1 MSPLFHSISLLLLG
15 YMLLLPFSSYVGAES
30 QKEKKEEVSRQRYT
44 IITERNIYDKNRS
57 SSKGTSLPII
67 KEASPP
73 APEEYMVLVGIV
85 SHNSSPIA
93 FFEDRLTGQTLK
105 LKENN
110 SLLGGTIGK
119 ITLDQI
125 EYQKNG
131 SSCLIKIG
139 ENLLRGGNVTSLPPI
154 VNSILRP
161 VSERTNLNTTPS
173 ATIQESVNS
182 DTRSDIELLNELR
195 MRRRSQLN
203 EQ

>member
-1 MSPLFHSISLLLLG
+1 
-15 YMLLLPFSSYVGAES
+15 MLLLPFSSYVGAES